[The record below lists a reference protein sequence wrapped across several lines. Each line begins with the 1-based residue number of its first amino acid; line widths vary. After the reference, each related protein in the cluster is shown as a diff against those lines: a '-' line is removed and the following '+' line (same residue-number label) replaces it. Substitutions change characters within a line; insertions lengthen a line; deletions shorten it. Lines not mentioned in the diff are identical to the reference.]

1 MAVVKRTTQPRA
13 TVRKTTPDKPS
24 VLSTRQPS
32 RIEEMGDANF
42 GVLDA
47 TKDGQIV
54 TFDISVNKFVL
65 TTPDQV
71 LATSTE
77 DGDISD
83 TFVTQL
89 EQELDLGTIAIDN
102 IDGGAF

>member
-1 MAVVKRTTQPRA
+1 MAVVKRLAQPRA
-13 TVRKTTPDKPS
+13 TVKKTTPETPS

-42 GVLDA
+42 GTLDA
-47 TKDGQIV
+47 TKDGSIV
-54 TFDISVNKFVL
+54 TFDVRSNKFIL

-71 LATSTE
+71 LATSAE
-77 DGDISD
+77 DNDISD

-89 EQELDLGTIAIDN
+89 EQELDLGSISIDVV
-102 IDGGAF
+102 DGGSF

>member
-71 LATSTE
+71 LASSAE
-77 DGDISD
+77 DSDISD

-89 EQELDLGTIAIDN
+89 EQELDLGSIAIDN
-102 IDGGAF
+102 IDGGSF